1 MTGEFFIATL
11 ILLPFI
17 IWILPVILIA
27 ISARASARER
37 LAWVLLV
44 VFISW
49 FAWIFYLIFA
59 PVRKENDDEP
69 EDISR

>member
-1 MTGEFFIATL
+1 MSGEILIATL

-17 IWILPVILIA
+17 IWILPVILI
-27 ISARASARER
+27 STSSRASPRER

-49 FAWIFYLIFA
+49 FSWALYLIFA
-59 PVRKENDDEP
+59 PVRKEDGDQP
-69 EDISR
+69 EDTFR